1 MTNRQIMKIGIISPS
16 EIAFRRFLPALKK
29 HVKFTYAGVAVPSA
43 QDWYG
48 EDSQADTVF
57 DSIHAREYEKAI
69 SFKENYGGEIFEGYS
84 TLIND
89 PEIEALYIPLPPAL
103 HYKWAK
109 KALLAGKHVFVEKPS
124 TCSLADSTDL
134 VDIARN
140 NSLAL
145 HENYMFIYHKQIT
158 EIDEIVRSGQLG
170 DVRNYRIN
178 FGFPMR
184 SQNDFRYNKAL
195 GGGALFDAGGYTLKY
210 ARHLLGPTARIISSH
225 LAYTPEFNV
234 DIFGCATLVNDNGT
248 SVQVAFGM
256 DNDYRCVIDVWG
268 SKASLTSDRI
278 LTAPAGFSPSCTIKT
293 NQEYEDRALSADD
306 TFMKSIEVFE
316 KCIADEETRLKEY
329 DEIIAQAAAVNDFIS
344 RLD

>member
-16 EIAFRRFLPALKK
+16 EIAFRRFLPALRK
-29 HVKFTYAGVAVPSA
+29 HGKFTYAGVAVPSA

-48 EDSQADTVF
+48 EDSQADTAF

-89 PEIEALYIPLPPAL
+89 PAIEALYIPLPPAL

-124 TCSLADSTDL
+124 TCSLADSTEL
-134 VDIARN
+134 VDIARD

-145 HENYMFIYHKQIT
+145 HENYMFIYHKQIS
-158 EIDEIVRSGQLG
+158 EVDEIVKSGRLG
-170 DVRNYRIN
+170 EVRNYRIN

-184 SQNDFRYNKAL
+184 SQNDFRYNKEL
-195 GGGALFDAGGYTLKY
+195 GGGALYDAGGYTLKY

-234 DIFGCATLVNDNGT
+234 DIFGCATLVNDKGT
-248 SVQVAFGM
+248 SVQIAFGM

-293 NQEYEDRALSADD
+293 NQEYADLSLSADD

-316 KCIADEETRLKEY
+316 KCIADREVRLKEY
-329 DEIIAQAAAVNDFIS
+329 DEIISQAAAVNDFIS

>member
-1 MTNRQIMKIGIISPS
+1 MKIGIISPS
-16 EIAFRRFLPALKK
+16 EIAFRRFLPALMK
-29 HVKFTYAGVAVPSA
+29 HGKFTYAGVAVPSA
-43 QDWYG
+43 QDWNG
-48 EDSQADTVF
+48 EDTKADTAF
-57 DSIHAREYEKAI
+57 NSIHTREYEKAI
-69 SFKENYGGEIFEGYS
+69 GFKENYGGEIFEGYS
-84 TLIND
+84 ALINN

-103 HYKWAK
+103 HYTWAK
-109 KALLAGKHVFVEKPS
+109 KAMLAGKHVFIEKPS
-124 TCSLADSTDL
+124 TCSLADSTEL
-134 VDIARN
+134 VEIAREKG
-140 NSLAL
+140 LAL
-145 HENYMFIYHKQIT
+145 HENYMFIYHKQI
-158 EIDEIVRSGQLG
+158 EDVNEIVKSGRLG
-170 DVRNYRIN
+170 EVRNYRIN

-225 LAYTPEFNV
+225 LVYTPEFNV
-234 DIFGCATLVNDNGT
+234 DIFGCATLANNDGT

-306 TFMKSIEVFE
+306 TFTKSIEVFE

-329 DEIIAQAAAVNDFIS
+329 DEIIAQATAVNDFIS
-344 RLD
+344 QLD